1 MCKFFMRKKSELV
14 CEKNERDRTLLAKI
28 GNIVLSSGVLYNAD
42 KTCVTDYLP
51 YSMCS
56 TTMGS
61 SIQVKYIK
69 S

>member
-1 MCKFFMRKKSELV
+1 MGKKLELV
-14 CEKNERDRTLLAKI
+14 DEKNKRNRTLLAKI
-28 GNIVLSSGVLYNAD
+28 GNIVLSSGVLYNAN
-42 KTCVTDYLP
+42 KTCVTNYLP
-51 YSMCS
+51 YNMCS